1 MKNQEIIDFIVSHFD
16 NYNLVYIARNDDH
29 DERLR
34 VEDVAYSGIVVRSFG
49 GYNLEI
55 VKWDELK
62 NHYHLQV
69 ERDMFEHEDELIET
83 LKLFELKTN

>member
-1 MKNQEIIDFIVSHFD
+1 MKNQEIIDFIISHFD

-34 VEDVAYSGIVVRSFG
+34 VEDVACSGIVVWSFG

-55 VKWDELK
+55 VKWSELK
-62 NHYHLQV
+62 KDYHLQV
-69 ERDMFEHEDELIET
+69 ERDMFVYENELIET
-83 LKLFELKTN
+83 LALNELKTN